1 MLDSVDIVV
10 AGNGSV
16 EDPLEDEG
24 SLKEQMDRLPV
35 IARLQYDTVAQY
47 LLSQFEQYLSLYDQV
62 QQPNAG
68 NSLSPQVR
76 QQMCVL
82 EGRMTWLTYMVAAVI
97 GVQTAPD
104 PRKGQGDL
112 LWDGRLSRCVFQLS
126 QIVDFRYLNDID
138 SESLCIMV
146 ALDQPEEPCVLC
158 TNYFFSLFLFVSL
171 PLFFHRT
178 NP

>member
-10 AGNGSV
+10 ASNGAV

-35 IARLQYDTVAQY
+35 IARLQYETVAQY
-47 LLSQFEQYLSLYDQV
+47 LLSLFEQSLSLYDQI
-62 QQPNAG
+62 QQPNPAD
-68 NSLSPQVR
+68 SSSSQVR

-97 GVQTAPD
+97 GVQTVPD

-112 LWDGRLSRCVFQLS
+112 IWDGRLSRCVFQLS
-126 QIVDFRYLNDID
+126 QLVDFRYPHD
-138 SESLCIMV
+138 
-146 ALDQPEEPCVLC
+146 
-158 TNYFFSLFLFVSL
+158 F
-171 PLFFHRT
+171 
-178 NP
+178 